1 MQRSNAVMRYQVYS
15 LNTSSTAEAAP
26 DTTPQ
31 LIALAVSLVGG
42 QRKVMEQMRCS
53 DADFLLYRSG
63 QKELPLPE
71 LDRLASLII
80 DEQQRAIA
88 KRRESL
94 NSIHSKRIRAQ
105 R

>member
-1 MQRSNAVMRYQVYS
+1 VRKSTAVMRYQVYS
-15 LNTSSTAEAAP
+15 LHTSSAADAAP

-42 QRKVMEQMRCS
+42 GRKVMEQMRCS
-53 DADFLLYRSG
+53 DADFFLYRSG

-71 LDRLASLII
+71 LDRLVSLII

-94 NSIHSKRIRAQ
+94 TSIHSKRTSAQ